1 VVAEPRTLIVYY
13 SRSGT
18 TRKIAQFLAASLH
31 CEIEEI
37 IPLARR
43 SGAIGYWR
51 SAMEATQK
59 RPAAIA
65 APKIDP
71 AAHDLVIIGTPVWAW
86 SVSSPVRAYLMA
98 NSARLPA
105 VAFIC
110 TFGNAG
116 AESAFAQMEAIV
128 GKAPRARCGIKAEA
142 VASGAFQ
149 PRLAEFLA
157 SVRTAGAPQS
167 TQSNVA
173 GEAPLGRAAG

>member
-1 VVAEPRTLIVYY
+1 MAEPRTLIVYY

-18 TRKIAQFLAASLH
+18 TRKVAQFLATSIG

-37 IPLARR
+37 IPLAGRA
-43 SGAIGYWR
+43 GAIGYWR
-51 SAMEATQK
+51 SLVEATQK

-71 AAHDLVIIGTPVWAW
+71 AVYDLVIIGTPVWGW

-98 NSARLPA
+98 NSARFPA

-110 TFGNAG
+110 TFGGAG
-116 AESAFAQMEAIV
+116 AENAFAQMEAIV
-128 GKAPRARCGIKAEA
+128 GKAPRARCGLKAET

-149 PRLAEFLA
+149 PRLAEFLT
-157 SVRTAGAPQS
+157 SLGITGAPQNARS
-167 TQSNVA
+167 SVA
-173 GEAPLGRAAG
+173 GEAPAGRAAG